1 MHTLCSRKSHAV
13 VISELELKRT
23 QMIWETNKLCEAEVK
38 LHQSEREQAKL
49 RQQQAKL
56 QIRNQ
61 ETLEEL
67 EKGMPQ
73 TLFFA

>member
-1 MHTLCSRKSHAV
+1 MV
-13 VISELELKRT
+13 VVSELELKRT
-23 QMIWETNKLCEAEVK
+23 QMIWEMNKLCEAEAK

-67 EKGMPQ
+67 EKG
-73 TLFFA
+73 TIKTTVNINFAPFNNLL